1 MYREFRANVL
11 KLHQVS
17 QLGINAIQTQLFKSD
32 CSQARLRK
40 LESAVERALGQTAQ
54 QSEVEY
60 TTFGHT
66 KIYQMP
72 KSKIGGRFLLFDEI
86 LDRSPQYTQFK
97 PTINGS
103 VRVDFNL
110 DPEVEQELELLGK
123 KQLET
128 DIDKY
133 QKTQLE
139 LLQTNQQMQ

>member
-1 MYREFRANVL
+1 
-11 KLHQVS
+11 
-17 QLGINAIQTQLFKSD
+17 
-32 CSQARLRK
+32 
-40 LESAVERALGQTAQ
+40 
-54 QSEVEY
+54 
-60 TTFGHT
+60 
-66 KIYQMP
+66 MP

-103 VRVDFNL
+103 VSVDFNL

-133 QKTQLE
+133 QKT
-139 LLQTNQQMQ
+139 